1 MNAASP
7 RIEAYDAN
15 VLQARRCLSSG
26 DARSAFPLLER
37 AHVLGQ
43 RDFGRHI
50 NVHVLML
57 RAAWVLGDGREMRGQ
72 LLRLALVPLGHLL
85 RRLPAGNTGGANVS
99 AFEPMAVA
107 PDLARLLD
115 ETDR

>member
-1 MNAASP
+1 MSASSP

-15 VLQARRCLSSG
+15 VSEARRCLASG
-26 DARSAFPLLER
+26 DARTAFGLLER

-43 RDFGRHI
+43 RDVGRHL

-57 RAAWVLGDGREMRGQ
+57 RTAWVLRDAREIRGQ

-85 RRLPAGNTGGANVS
+85 RRLPAGNNGRSNIS
-99 AFEPMAVA
+99 AFAPMAV
-107 PDLARLLD
+107 PSDLQRLLD
-115 ETDR
+115 AKDD

>member
-1 MNAASP
+1 MSALSP
-7 RIEAYDAN
+7 RIEVYDAS
-15 VLQARRCLSSG
+15 VSQARHCLASG
-26 DARSAFPLLER
+26 DARTAFGLLER

-57 RAAWVLGDGREMRGQ
+57 RVAWLLRDGRGIRGQ
-72 LLRLALVPLGHLL
+72 LLRTVLVPLGHLL
-85 RRLPAGNTGGANVS
+85 RRLPAGNTGGANVN
-99 AFEPMAVA
+99 AFEPMAIA

-115 ETDR
+115 DKDR